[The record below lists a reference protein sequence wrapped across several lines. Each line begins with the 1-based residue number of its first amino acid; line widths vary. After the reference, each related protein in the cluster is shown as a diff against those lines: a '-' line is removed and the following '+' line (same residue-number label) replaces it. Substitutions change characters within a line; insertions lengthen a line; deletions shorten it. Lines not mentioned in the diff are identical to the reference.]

1 MPDWQTYVRERLPLA
16 GLRPEAAKDVIDDL
30 ASQLDEV
37 YREARARGRSEHEA
51 EQATRD
57 HITDW
62 SGLARELSR
71 SRRLA
76 MPALDRVSARAGDA
90 ALDGDRRAGLLA
102 RLLEHARVALR
113 VRRHAG
119 YFAFAAGT
127 LAVAVGVNLM
137 VFTVV
142 NALWLRPLP
151 FPDADRL
158 VAIVGAPP
166 MLRLSPERWAAFE
179 LVAGQVMTND
189 SLSGLR
195 PVISLD
201 EGTGQLE
208 TLAVTP
214 QYFSVFGLPIRGR
227 DFAEDDDREGAEP
240 VAIISDR
247 VWARYFDRRVDVIG
261 SVVQAQPVPL
271 RIVGVAPPGFA
282 GARRGERADV
292 WIPRALVARVVAPDA
307 FLPQLASP
315 MMVFARLFPGQTL
328 VDAAE
333 QLSVIF
339 PREAQYGRPPTPVP
353 LTDVFGTPD
362 SSTIAIREGNAVVV
376 VGGLAALV
384 LVGGCATLMAL
395 VLVHYERRRRELAVR
410 LALGA
415 SARRLRADLLRE
427 LAVIAA
433 VGAAGAVGAS
443 ILGLN
448 AIPSLSLPGGVDLGR
463 LDLAIDWRVLSA
475 GLGTTV
481 VSLAAAAALP
491 VSRFTRGRLAGE
503 LVAGPAATE
512 SASSQ
517 RARQVLLA
525 LHVAATI
532 VVLVAAGLFVRAV
545 AHGFGAAAG
554 FDPDRVAFVTIEL
567 GPVALSGG
575 DASPEEWLQASRDRA
590 ARLSEAIG
598 ALPGVEAVS
607 TGVSPLSA
615 QLARTVTEPVT
626 VHTQGGEHEMR
637 LGRMW
642 VGAEWL
648 ATLGV
653 PILAGRS
660 LTTVDGTSRGAG
672 APSPAVVTASLA
684 RRLWPGDDPVGQ
696 VLSGGG
702 GRAGGTY
709 EVVGVTGD
717 FAFGSLVGPAT
728 GAIVT
733 VNAMG
738 YGNAPQFVVR
748 TTSPGSLAQAARK
761 IVATLEPSARWMRVE
776 TGREIVA
783 RDLGRQ
789 RLGAW
794 FFSGFGLTAL
804 LLGVGG
810 VFGLVAYMADSRRR
824 EFGVRLALGA
834 TPRDLVRRAMAAA
847 LIPVSVGTAAGLV
860 LAALASGVF
869 TSLLTGLSPLDPL
882 TYAAVAMVM
891 LGCAAVAGVVAA
903 SRLRRLAPVDTLR
916 AE

>member
-1 MPDWQTYVRERLPLA
+1 
-16 GLRPEAAKDVIDDL
+16 
-30 ASQLDEV
+30 
-37 YREARARGRSEHEA
+37 
-51 EQATRD
+51 
-57 HITDW
+57 
-62 SGLARELSR
+62 
-71 SRRLA
+71 
-76 MPALDRVSARAGDA
+76 
-90 ALDGDRRAGLLA
+90 
-102 RLLEHARVALR
+102 
-113 VRRHAG
+113 
-119 YFAFAAGT
+119 
-127 LAVAVGVNLM
+127 
-137 VFTVV
+137 
-142 NALWLRPLP
+142 
-151 FPDADRL
+151 
-158 VAIVGAPP
+158 
-166 MLRLSPERWAAFE
+166 
-179 LVAGQVMTND
+179 
-189 SLSGLR
+189 
-195 PVISLD
+195 
-201 EGTGQLE
+201 
-208 TLAVTP
+208 
-214 QYFSVFGLPIRGR
+214 
-227 DFAEDDDREGAEP
+227 
-240 VAIISDR
+240 
-247 VWARYFDRRVDVIG
+247 
-261 SVVQAQPVPL
+261 
-271 RIVGVAPPGFA
+271 
-282 GARRGERADV
+282 
-292 WIPRALVARVVAPDA
+292 
-307 FLPQLASP
+307 
-315 MMVFARLFPGQTL
+315 
-328 VDAAE
+328 
-333 QLSVIF
+333 
-339 PREAQYGRPPTPVP
+339 
-353 LTDVFGTPD
+353 VFGTPD
-362 SSTIAIREGNAVVV
+362 SPTIAIREGNAVVV

-433 VGAAGAVGAS
+433 VGTAGAVGAS

-448 AIPSLSLPGGVDLGR
+448 AIPSLSLPGGVDMGR
-463 LDLAIDWRVLSA
+463 LDLAIDWRVLA
-475 GLGTTV
+475 VGFGTTM
-481 VSLAAAAALP
+481 VSLAAAAAFP
-491 VSRFTRGRLAGE
+491 VSRFARGRLAGE
-503 LVAGPAATE
+503 LVAGPAATV

-525 LHVAATI
+525 LHVTATI

-545 AHGFGAAAG
+545 MHGFDGGAG
-554 FDPDRVAFVTIEL
+554 FDPGRVAFVTIEL
-567 GPVALSGG
+567 GPGALSGG
-575 DASPEEWLQASRDRA
+575 DLSPEEWLQASRDRA

-607 TGVSPLSA
+607 TGVSPLSP

-626 VHTQGGEHEMR
+626 AHIQGGEREVR

-642 VGAEWL
+642 VGSEWL

-660 LTTVDGTSRGAG
+660 LTTVDAASGGAG

-684 RRLWPGDDPVGQ
+684 RLFWPGENPVGQ
-696 VLSGGG
+696 VLSAGG

-709 EVVGVTGD
+709 EVVGVAGD

-728 GAIVT
+728 GAVVT

-748 TTSPGSLAQAARK
+748 TTSPGSLAQAVRK
-761 IVATLEPSARWMRVE
+761 IVATLEPSARWMKVE

-834 TPRDLVRRAMAAA
+834 TPRDLVRQAMAAA
-847 LIPVSVGTAAGLV
+847 LVPVSVGTAAGLV